1 MSTPRGSL
9 GPEHFRRLY
18 DANKDPWNY
27 HASDY
32 EKAKRDAT
40 IAALGGRR
48 FHSALEV
55 GCSIGVLTRRLAD
68 CCGTLLGVDFVD
80 EALAAARVACAD
92 MANVT
97 LWNARVPVDWPE
109 GRYDLIVLSEVL
121 YFLSDSDNSTLG
133 ALCRKS
139 LAPNGVVLL
148 VNWLQRSPDDPCSGD
163 MAATRFIDA
172 AAPWLHVSSHHGT
185 DGYRIDCLGARLY
198 DRTGDEDYAR

>member
-1 MSTPRGSL
+1 MSLTGRSH

-18 DANKDPWNY
+18 DANEDPWNY

-48 FHSALEV
+48 FRSALEV

-68 CCGTLLGVDFVD
+68 CCDALLAVDFVD
-80 EALAAARVACAD
+80 KALAVARVACAD
-92 MANVT
+92 MAHVT
-97 LWNARVPVDWPE
+97 FGNASVPVDWPE

-121 YFLSDSDNSTLG
+121 YFLSDSDNSTLITSCG
-133 ALCRKS
+133 KAM
-139 LAPNGVVLL
+139 APNGVVLL

-163 MAATRFIDA
+163 RAATRFIEA
-172 AAPWLHVSSHHGT
+172 GAPWLHAFSHHAM
-185 DGYRIDCLGARLY
+185 DGYRIDCLAVRFAA
-198 DRTGDEDYAR
+198 TK